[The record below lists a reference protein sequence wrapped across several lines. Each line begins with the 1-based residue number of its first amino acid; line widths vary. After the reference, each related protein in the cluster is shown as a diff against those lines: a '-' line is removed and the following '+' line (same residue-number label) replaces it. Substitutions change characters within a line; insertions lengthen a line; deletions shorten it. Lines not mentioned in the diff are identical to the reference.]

1 MQYIC
6 GVDEAGRGPWA
17 GEVVAAAVI
26 LNQEQPIA
34 GLKDSKQLTESK
46 REVLYGQIIEK
57 ALSYSIAS
65 ASVAEID
72 SLNILQATLLAMQ
85 RAVEGLDILPA
96 IALVDGNKIPKL
108 SIPAKAIIKGDSKVQ
123 EISAA
128 SILAKVARDRM
139 MLEMDKL
146 YPQYGFAKHKGY
158 GTAEPMKALQQYG
171 PCAVHRQSFEPIKSW
186 GTTHHE

>member
-158 GTAEPMKALQQYG
+158 GTEIHHAALKQYG
-171 PCAVHRQSFEPIKSW
+171 VLDIHRKSFAPVKKLLYLD
-186 GTTHHE
+186 